1 MKRHTAGRR
10 GASAVWGT
18 RITAGLTA
26 AALTAA
32 LAACGSSS
40 QAARTVSVT
49 SAAAQVAQTALGPV
63 GYREV
68 GSGPPLVLIMGYA
81 GTMETW
87 EPQFLDTLALHF
99 RVVVFDNAG
108 IGSTRALPSRLTV
121 DAMASQT
128 SALISALG
136 LGRPDVLGWSMGG
149 MIAQALAVL
158 HPGQVRRLVL
168 CATFPG
174 VGTVIPPQAKIN
186 DLTNG
191 NGLSVL
197 FPSDQAMAA
206 AAFVAGAESYPDAEA
221 ASAAVISA
229 QGDASLAWFHGTDAA
244 GRKTSEISAPTLVAD
259 GAEDQL
265 DTVSNSRTIAR
276 LIPGA
281 KLVIY
286 PDAGHGF
293 LFQEGT
299 PFAVT
304 VESFLSGAARP
315 ASTATIRAEFVA
327 GEAAVSAAGKTW
339 ISQLKGLSPQS
350 ASSGIGDVKTAS
362 LTAAQVDAIDRPFAG
377 ALADLDARLVSAGAT
392 GRVGT
397 AITAF
402 VTDDERLATDILALP
417 GLSGSAATAWTPTIK
432 ADSAAEQRSQ
442 AALRTALGLSSG
454 S

>member
-1 MKRHTAGRR
+1 MRRHAP
-10 GASAVWGT
+10 GASWGP
-18 RITAGLTA
+18 RITAGVTV

-32 LAACGSSS
+32 LAACGSPPPG
-40 QAARTVSVT
+40 ATTASVT
-49 SAAAQVAQTALGPV
+49 AAPAQVAATGLGTV

-87 EPQFLDTLALHF
+87 EPQFVNTLALRN
-99 RVVVFDNAG
+99 RVVIFDNAG
-108 IGSTRALPSRLTV
+108 IGSTKALPSPLTI
-121 DAMASQT
+121 DAMANQT
-128 SALISALG
+128 SALITALG
-136 LGRPDVLGWSMGG
+136 LGRTDVLGWSMGG

-158 HPGQVRRLVL
+158 HPNQVRRLVL

-174 VGTVIPPQAKIN
+174 VGTEIPPQQKID

-191 NGLSVL
+191 NGLSVMY
-197 FPSDQAMAA
+197 PADQSMAG
-206 AAFVAGAESYPDAEA
+206 AAFVAGAESYADAEA
-221 ASAAVISA
+221 ASASVIAA
-229 QGDASLAWFHGTDAA
+229 QGGASLSWFHGTDPA
-244 GRKTSEISAPTLVAD
+244 GRLTARITAPTLVAD
-259 GAEDQL
+259 GTEDQL
-265 DTVSNSRTIAR
+265 DAVVNARTIAR

-281 KLVIY
+281 KLALY

-304 VESFLSGAARP
+304 VETFLSGAARP
-315 ASTATIRAEFVA
+315 AGTAAIRAGFLS

-339 ISQLKGLSPQS
+339 ISQLKGLSPES
-350 ASSGIGDVKTAS
+350 SSSGIGDVKTAS
-362 LTAAQVDAIDRPFAG
+362 PTAAQIDAIDQPFAG
-377 ALADLDARLVSAGAT
+377 ALADLDARLLSDDAT
-392 GRVGT
+392 GRVAA

-417 GLSGSAATAWTPTIK
+417 GLSGSTATAWTPTIK
-432 ADSAAEQRSQ
+432 ADSAAEQRSE
-442 AALRTALGLSSG
+442 AALRKALGLSPG